1 MQKTFIKYTFLIV
14 TAAIFLILSINF
26 VLTLHALE
34 SQKYD
39 SFQIK
44 IDQVIHTMENNQQEL
59 SALNE
64 NLDEDYLTRAK
75 AAAYVLD
82 RQKEVSMDV
91 KEMQYLAK
99 LLNVD
104 EVHVIDENG
113 IIVLASV
120 SKYIG
125 IDMDDHAQTRPF
137 LDLMESEEED
147 PYLIQEAQPNAAENK
162 IMKYVGVARKGKK
175 GVVQVG
181 FEPVRQLEAEARNT
195 YEYIFSKFPTD
206 MGEELFAV
214 GKYSGKVL
222 GHSAGMDMEFTASH
236 YQLEELEDCGKGK
249 YQWGK
254 NGKLAYVVSK
264 NYEDVLIC
272 AALPGEVI
280 FRDLLENILHTF
292 LYLVIVEAAVIL
304 LLNYLVKRKVVNGI
318 HDIIA
323 DLSSITDGNLDTE
336 VSVGGNLEF
345 EQLGHG
351 INVMVKKLQ
360 YENTHD
366 HLTGLYKFPRFKEL
380 AGERLKNMQP
390 ERVCAMVMIDLDSFK
405 EINDNYGHDA
415 GDRYLKSFA
424 EVMMSMPAEHFI
436 TARRSG
442 DEFCMM
448 IHGCTDNS
456 EIPKYLDA
464 FYQALG
470 SHPVALSDQETRVI
484 SASGGYAWT
493 GDAGAEISEL
503 LNCADQALY
512 DMKRERKGGYA
523 EFSGHKQMA

>member
-14 TAAIFLILSINF
+14 TVAIFLILFINF
-26 VLTLHALE
+26 IFTWHALE
-34 SQKYD
+34 SQQYD
-39 SFQIK
+39 SFQTK

-59 SALNE
+59 SVLNE

-104 EVHVIDENG
+104 EVHLIDKNG
-113 IIVLASV
+113 IIVSASV

-125 IDMDDHAQTRPF
+125 IDMADHAQTRPF

-162 IMKYVGVARKGKK
+162 MMKYVGVARKTKK

-206 MGEELFAV
+206 TGEELFAV
-214 GKYSGKVL
+214 GRYSGHVL
-222 GHSAGMDMEFTASH
+222 GHSAGMDNKLADNY
-236 YQLEELEDCGKGK
+236 YQLEELEDCGEGK
-249 YQWGK
+249 YKRDK
-254 NGKLAYVVSK
+254 NGKLVYVVSEK
-264 NYEDVLIC
+264 YEDVLIC
-272 AALPGEVI
+272 AALPGKMI
-280 FRDLLENILHTF
+280 FQDLFKNILHTF
-292 LYLVIVEAAVIL
+292 LYLLLVEVAVIL
-304 LLNYLVKRKVVNGI
+304 LLNYLVKQKVVNGI
-318 HDIIA
+318 HHIIA
-323 DLSSITDGNLDTE
+323 DLSSITEGNLDTE
-336 VSVGGNLEF
+336 VSVGGNAEF

-351 INVMVKKLQ
+351 INVMVRKLQ

-366 HLTGLYKFPRFKEL
+366 HLTGLHKFPRFKEL
-380 AGERLKNMQP
+380 GAEILKGMQLGKICG
-390 ERVCAMVMIDLDSFK
+390 VVMIDLDSFK
-405 EINDNYGHDA
+405 DVNDNYGHDV
-415 GDRYLKSFA
+415 GDLYLKSFA
-424 EVMMSMPAEHFI
+424 EVMDSMPPEHFL

-448 IHGCTDNS
+448 IYGCSDKS
-456 EIPKYLDA
+456 EIPQYLDA
-464 FYQALG
+464 FYDVLEK
-470 SHPVALSDQETRVI
+470 HPVALSDEESRVI
-484 SASGGYAWT
+484 SASSGYAWT
-493 GDAGAEISEL
+493 KDPGAEISEL
-503 LNCADQALY
+503 LSFADQALY
-512 DMKRERKGGYA
+512 DMKRERKGGYS
-523 EFSGHKQMA
+523 EFSKQE